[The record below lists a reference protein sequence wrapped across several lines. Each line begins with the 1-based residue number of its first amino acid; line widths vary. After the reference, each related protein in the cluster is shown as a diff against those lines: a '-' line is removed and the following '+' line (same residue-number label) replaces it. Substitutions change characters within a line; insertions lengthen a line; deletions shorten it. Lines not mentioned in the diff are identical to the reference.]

1 MPYYISDKQADC
13 TGWATIKLVN
23 GVAQT
28 VACHGSNKQAAID
41 NMVAVSM
48 AEGMK
53 PLGEYF
59 GAGMRST
66 MNSPA
71 IICDIDDTLIHNG
84 KLIDRVWEYVHL
96 QQKAIFLVTGRMES
110 ERAATVAELNH
121 LGVDYDDLFMNNLD
135 PSKTHEFK
143 KAEAEKLIQVY
154 DIIEAIDNDPEARA
168 NYAALGIKATD
179 PAKIPTS
186 LGSMARLNSDNPKG
200 TSVAAKE
207 KRQDVMAD
215 NELVEPTKIDLADQ
229 LKDLLGDVVNFKFLA
244 HGFHWN
250 VRGPMFSQFHEFF
263 QEIYEDADSSI
274 DPIAESIRKLNFDAP
289 FMLSQFMESQ
299 PELEPTVGSD
309 PIEMSRKLYQ
319 ANEDVTECIV
329 KSIALATALNEQG
342 IVNFLA
348 ERQDMHA
355 KWQWQLR
362 ATVGDQFANAYQID
376 VEEVAEPGAPS
387 DDTEDQPMP
396 QNPTDQSQVIGDPYS
411 AENQGVQYNSK
422 WGKAAALIT
431 RRLQGVQ
438 EFDLGERGAAK
449 QIETR
454 VHEVDFE
461 LREDGG
467 SNGMSFS
474 GYAAMFNSP
483 SEPIGPSG
491 FIEQIQPGAFKRS
504 LQARNDIK
512 LLFNHDTGQVLGST
526 RAGTLQL
533 REDERG
539 LMATATFPDTQLGR
553 DTATL
558 IRRGDIGK
566 MSFGFR
572 VPQGGDS
579 WNADGSQR
587 SLNQVN
593 LHEVSIVSFPAY
605 EATTVQMRS
614 IDANVLEQGLSKL
627 ESAEKLDADQ
637 AKVLREVIAK
647 LEEPGDVVPTASTS
661 IATVNAKAKLALLG
675 RN

>member
-1 MPYYISDKQADC
+1 MPYFISDKQPDC
-13 TGWATIKLVN
+13 NGWATIKVVD
-23 GVAQT
+23 GKPET
-28 VACHGSNKQAAID
+28 IACHGSDKQSAID

-48 AEGMK
+48 AEGRK

-59 GAGMRST
+59 GGGEART
-66 MNSPA
+66 LNSPA
-71 IICDIDDTLIHNG
+71 VICDIDDTLIHNG
-84 KLIDRVWEYVHL
+84 KLKDNVWEYVHL
-96 QQKAIFLVTGRMES
+96 QMKAILLVTGRMES

-121 LGVDYDDLFMNNLD
+121 LGIDYDDLFMNNLG

-143 KAEAEKLIQVY
+143 KAEAEKLVQVY
-154 DIIEAIDNDPEARA
+154 DIVEAIDNDPEARA
-168 NYAALGIKATD
+168 NYAALGIKTVD
-179 PAKIPTS
+179 PAKIPTAV
-186 LGSMARLNSDNPKG
+186 GSMAKLNNDNPKG
-200 TSVAAKE
+200 TLVAKNE
-207 KRQDVMAD
+207 KRQNDLATGQP
-215 NELVEPTKIDLADQ
+215 EPTKIDLANQ
-229 LKDLLGDVVNFKFLA
+229 LADLLGDTVNFKFLA

-263 QEIYEDADSSI
+263 GEIYEDADGAI
-274 DPIAESIRKLNFDAP
+274 DPIAENIRKLNFDAP
-289 FMLSQFMESQ
+289 FQLSQFMESL
-299 PELEPTVGSD
+299 PEFEPPSGSD
-309 PIEMSRKLYQ
+309 PIVMARNLYQ
-319 ANEDVTECIV
+319 ANEDVIESIV
-329 KSIALATALNEQG
+329 RAIEMADCLNEQG
-342 IVNFLA
+342 ILNFLA
-348 ERQDMHA
+348 ERQDMHG

-362 ATVGDQFANAYQID
+362 ATVGDQFANAYQVD
-376 VEEVAEPGAPS
+376 VATVEEQP
-387 DDTEDQPMP
+387 DDTEDQTMP
-396 QNPTDQSQVIGDPYS
+396 QNPTDQSQVIADPYS

-454 VHEVDFE
+454 VHEVNFE
-461 LREDGG
+461 LREDTG
-467 SNGMSFS
+467 SNGMSFT

-491 FIEQIQPGAFKRS
+491 FIEQIKPGAFKRS

-533 REDERG
+533 REDGNG
-539 LMATATFPDTQLGR
+539 LLATATFPDTQLGR

-572 VPQGGDS
+572 VPTGGDS

-614 IDANVLEQGLSKL
+614 VDASVLEAGLTKL
-627 ESAEKLDADQ
+627 ESAESLDADQ
-637 AKVLREVIAK
+637 ANVLREVIAK
-647 LEEPGDVVPTASTS
+647 LEQPTEQVQSAPMS
-661 IATVNAKAKLALLG
+661 NAKAKLALLG

>member
-1 MPYYISDKQADC
+1 MPYYISDKQPDC
-13 TGWATIKLVN
+13 NGWATIKV
-23 GVAQT
+23 VAGKAET

-48 AEGMK
+48 AEGRK

-59 GAGMRST
+59 GGVRAV
-66 MNSPA
+66 NSPA
-71 IICDIDDTLIHNG
+71 LICDIDDTLIHNG
-84 KLIDRVWEYVHL
+84 KLIDAVWQFVHS
-96 QQKAIFLVTGRMES
+96 QQKAILLVTGRMEAD
-110 ERAATVAELNH
+110 RAETVAQLNH
-121 LGVDYDDLFMNNLD
+121 LGVDYDDLFMNDLD

-143 KAEAEKLIQVY
+143 RAQGEKLAAVY
-154 DIIEAIDNDPEARA
+154 DIIMAIDNDPEARA
-168 NYAALGIKATD
+168 IYAELGMPVVD
-179 PAKIPTS
+179 PAHLPTAQ
-186 LGSMARLNSDNPKG
+186 GARAKLKSDNPKG
-200 TSVAAKE
+200 NRMAKNE
-207 KRQDVMAD
+207 KRQNDLATAAP
-215 NELVEPTKIDLADQ
+215 EPTKIDLANQ
-229 LKDLLGDVVNFKFLA
+229 LADLLGDTVNFKFLA

-263 QEIYEDADSSI
+263 GEIYEDADGAI
-274 DPIAESIRKLNFDAP
+274 DPIAENIRKLNFDAP
-289 FMLSQFMESQ
+289 FQLSQFMESL
-299 PELEPTVGSD
+299 PEFEAPSGSD
-309 PIEMSRKLYQ
+309 PIVMARNLYQ
-319 ANEDVTECIV
+319 ANDDVIESIV
-329 KSIALATALNEQG
+329 RAIEMADCLNEQG
-342 IVNFLA
+342 ILNFLA
-348 ERQDMHA
+348 DRQDKHG

-362 ATVGDQFANAYQID
+362 ATVGDQFANAYQTD
-376 VEEVAEPGAPS
+376 VATIEEQP
-387 DDTEDQPMP
+387 DDTEDQTMP
-396 QNPTDQSQVIGDPYS
+396 QEPKDQSQVIGDPYS

-454 VHEVDFE
+454 VHDIDFE
-461 LREDGG
+461 MREDAG
-467 SNGMSFS
+467 SNGMSFT
-474 GYAAMFNSP
+474 GYAAVFDSP
-483 SEPIGPSG
+483 SEPIGPTG
-491 FIEQIQPGAFKRS
+491 FIEQIKPGAFKRS

-533 REDERG
+533 REDGVG
-539 LMATATFPDTQLGR
+539 LLATATFPDTQLGR

-572 VPQGGDS
+572 VPAGGDS

-593 LHEVSIVSFPAY
+593 LHEISIVSFPAY
-605 EATTVQMRS
+605 QSTTVQMRS
-614 IDANVLEQGLSKL
+614 VDASVLEAGLSKL
-627 ESAEKLDADQ
+627 ESAESLDADQ
-637 AKVLREVIAK
+637 ANVLREVIAK
-647 LEEPGDVVPTASTS
+647 LEQPTEQVQSAPMS
-661 IATVNAKAKLALLG
+661 NAKAKLALLG

>member
-13 TGWATIKLVN
+13 NGWATIKLVN

-59 GAGMRST
+59 GGGMRST
-66 MNSPA
+66 MNTQA
-71 IICDIDDTLIHNG
+71 VICDIDDTLIHNG
-84 KLIDRVWEYVHL
+84 KLMDNVWEYVHL
-96 QQKAIFLVTGRMES
+96 QQKAILLVTGRMES
-110 ERAATVAELNH
+110 ERDATVAQLNH
-121 LGVDYDDLFMNNLD
+121 LGVDYDDLFMNNLG
-135 PSKTHEFK
+135 PTKTHEFK

-168 NYAALGIKATD
+168 NYAALGIKTTD
-179 PAKIPTS
+179 PAKIPAAHGAT
-186 LGSMARLNSDNPKG
+186 AKLNVDNPKG
-200 TSVAAKE
+200 T
-207 KRQDVMAD
+207 RMAD
-215 NELVEPTKIDLADQ
+215 NGQTQDGLTSGQPAPTKIDLANQ
-229 LKDLLGDVVNFKFLA
+229 LADLLGDTVNFKFLA

-250 VRGPMFSQFHEFF
+250 VKGPLFSQFHEFF
-263 QEIYEDADSSI
+263 GEIYEDANDAI
-274 DPIAESIRKLNFDAP
+274 DPLAENIRKLNFDAP
-289 FMLSQFMESQ
+289 FQLSQFMESL
-299 PELEPTVGSD
+299 PEFEPPTGSD
-309 PIEMSRKLYQ
+309 PVVMSKSLYQ
-319 ANEDVTECIV
+319 ANEDVIESIV
-329 KSIALATALNEQG
+329 RAIEMADCLNEQG
-342 IVNFLA
+342 ILNFLA
-348 ERQDMHA
+348 ERQDMHG

-362 ATVGDQFANAYQID
+362 ATVGDQFANAYQTD
-376 VEEVAEPGAPS
+376 VATITEQP
-387 DDTEDQPMP
+387 DDTEDQTMP

-491 FIEQIQPGAFKRS
+491 FIEQIKPGAFKRS

-539 LMATATFPDTQLGR
+539 LLATATFPDTQLGR

-647 LEEPGDVVPTASTS
+647 LEEPGDVVPTASTG
-661 IATVNAKAKLALLG
+661 IATANAKAKLALLG